1 MSQEKVD
8 KYKKDK
14 ANRKKIIKKEKRL
27 AFLRT
32 SIITLIVIAFF
43 VYLGYSVV
51 DKAGWLKKSSEEETT
66 VYSLSQKEVDKVWK
80 KVHESTEETS
90 NTEDTTVAEGSEN
103 ESTSETVEATDNTAD
118 NTAEASETSNA
129 ADSDEAAETTEAS
142 ESEETNAEEE

>member
-80 KVHESTEETS
+80 KAHESTEETS

-103 ESTSETVEATDNTAD
+103 ESASETVEATDNT
-118 NTAEASETSNA
+118 TEASETSNA

>member
-80 KVHESTEETS
+80 KAHESTEETS

-103 ESTSETVEATDNTAD
+103 ESTSETVEATDNT
-118 NTAEASETSNA
+118 TEASETSNA